1 MWARAL
7 VEDQSL
13 VVSWVRVLRRGSVVG
28 RVVGQGFASW
38 VSRGS
43 GFCVVGQSWAGSN
56 FRASPLKSNSGASPL
71 LRA

>member
-43 GFCVVGQSWAGSN
+43 GFCVVGQSWVRVLCGGSVVG
-56 FRASPLKSNSGASPL
+56 RLKL
-71 LRA
+71 